1 MEAPLLVLYLYYCGS
16 SVTVLNRLPVHENP
30 VTFIPELADFY
41 SAAES
46 VVTLNRKASRVVF
59 SPDGRLVLLADKNGD
74 VYQYPTPLATKQIH
88 NNLGTDT
95 SIS

>member
-1 MEAPLLVLYLYYCGS
+1 VYRRFRRTLTVFPDVADLYS
-16 SVTVLNRLPVHENP
+16 P
-30 VTFIPELADFY
+30 
-41 SAAES
+41 AES

-88 NNLGTDT
+88 NNLGTIPVQYLLLRIQV
-95 SIS
+95 SC